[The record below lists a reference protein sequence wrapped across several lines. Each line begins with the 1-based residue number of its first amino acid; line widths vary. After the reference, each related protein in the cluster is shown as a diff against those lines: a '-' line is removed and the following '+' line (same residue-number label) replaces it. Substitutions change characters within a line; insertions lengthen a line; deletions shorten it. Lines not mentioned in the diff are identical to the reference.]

1 MIKLTAQQS
10 ENWGNL
16 KVMKSGELKSRA
28 EYDQTMSDIEVL
40 LQKATQLGG
49 FEKLSK
55 EDAAILAN
63 LSKLAEQY
71 EDSIP
76 LMPIKQPSS
85 LAEMIR
91 FKMFEKN
98 LKQKQLAT
106 MLDISEANVSGVLTG
121 KRKLTFDL
129 AKKLHAQLGID
140 AHFLLTVA

>member
-1 MIKLTAQQS
+1 
-10 ENWGNL
+10 
-16 KVMKSGELKSRA
+16 MKSGEIKSRG
-28 EYDQTMSDIEVL
+28 EYDLTMERIEAL

-55 EDAAILAN
+55 EDAITLAN

-106 MLDISEANVSGVLTG
+106 LLEISEANVSGVLTG
-121 KRKLTFDL
+121 KRKLTFEL
-129 AKKLHAQLGID
+129 AKKLHLKLDID
-140 AHFLLTVA
+140 AHFLLTAG